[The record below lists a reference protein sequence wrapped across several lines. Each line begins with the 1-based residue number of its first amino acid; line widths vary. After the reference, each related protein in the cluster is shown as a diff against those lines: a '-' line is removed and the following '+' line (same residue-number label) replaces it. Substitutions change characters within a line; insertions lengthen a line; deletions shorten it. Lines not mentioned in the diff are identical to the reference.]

1 MLNWR
6 NWTWKHL
13 FVALLVLHLI
23 PIWIFAYFPSQDGPS
38 HVYNGLVLKEY
49 AKPANYKL
57 RDAWELNITVFPNW
71 LSHIALML
79 LLYVFPPVI
88 AEKVFLTIAIGMIPI
103 AFFYF
108 LHAVH
113 GKPKEEEGE
122 AGRSWHTFAWLGF
135 PFAYNYL
142 LYMGFYN
149 FTLSIA
155 FFFFSFGFWWKHKDD
170 MQVQHL
176 VWLYVLL
183 LLTYLSHIASY
194 GLVVLGMSIVAGCL
208 WGGNALATTWRER
221 NARWTHQLWQCLKPL
236 IRFGLYMVP
245 MYFVLLDYYLF
256 SIKEHPTGNH
266 RGMEWVWD
274 YFVGIKSIVYFT
286 DWHVPVNQ
294 GLLIVLGTA
303 LVIAIVYRIR
313 REEWVKQTDAFLL
326 IAILFTAMFIRAPW
340 SYGPG
345 GWINDRIHL
354 YILLML
360 APWFITNMDKVVR
373 YAIAACLIVFS
384 LIHFGITA
392 YDHGRIA
399 PEIEELVSGTHLIEP
414 HTVFEIRTADWHRSE
429 ALGKIK
435 YVTPFAH
442 STAFY
447 GVYADDVVH
456 LANYESAYYYFPV
469 NRNTERE
476 DLREGTL
483 WRRAT
488 GSVDY
493 VVSWH
498 DPGAEAE
505 LAAKDY
511 EVIHETK
518 HLQLFRKKR
527 VTEPTLEQ
535 WDVPRVGYRV
545 IRFDM
550 QPDGAETAP
559 GYQAIVPNTAYV
571 SGKFGWDT
579 RAPHEAHHVGRSE
592 YVVREHRPL
601 TQEGDVRIETLV
613 SLEQKKSLQDA
624 VWSNEEAAF
633 KIDLPNGTYRIT
645 NTFCASEDATH
656 TVSLLANGKQVL
668 KELTVSGDDN
678 AIEHSYR
685 IIVTEGYLTQVIS
698 TPQKRVRIEDDWE
711 TNNHYWVW
719 NSCIVKRMTPS
730 RIR

>member
-122 AGRSWHTFAWLGF
+122 AGGSWHTFAWLGF

-274 YFVGIKSIVYFT
+274 YFVGIKSIVYF
-286 DWHVPVNQ
+286 HRLARSCQPRF
-294 GLLIVLGTA
+294 A
-303 LVIAIVYRIR
+303 YR
-313 REEWVKQTDAFLL
+313 
-326 IAILFTAMFIRAPW
+326 
-340 SYGPG
+340 
-345 GWINDRIHL
+345 
-354 YILLML
+354 
-360 APWFITNMDKVVR
+360 VR
-373 YAIAACLIVFS
+373 GSHRYRYRL
-384 LIHFGITA
+384 
-392 YDHGRIA
+392 
-399 PEIEELVSGTHLIEP
+399 P
-414 HTVFEIRTADWHRSE
+414 HPPR
-429 ALGKIK
+429 
-435 YVTPFAH
+435 
-442 STAFY
+442 
-447 GVYADDVVH
+447 
-456 LANYESAYYYFPV
+456 
-469 NRNTERE
+469 
-476 DLREGTL
+476 
-483 WRRAT
+483 
-488 GSVDY
+488 
-493 VVSWH
+493 
-498 DPGAEAE
+498 
-505 LAAKDY
+505 
-511 EVIHETK
+511 
-518 HLQLFRKKR
+518 
-527 VTEPTLEQ
+527 
-535 WDVPRVGYRV
+535 RVGKANRCVPADCYSVHRDV
-545 IRFDM
+545 HQGTVELRTGGLD
-550 QPDGAETAP
+550 QRPDSSLHSADAGP
-559 GYQAIVPNTAYV
+559 
-571 SGKFGWDT
+571 
-579 RAPHEAHHVGRSE
+579 
-592 YVVREHRPL
+592 VVYHKHG
-601 TQEGDVRIETLV
+601 Q
-613 SLEQKKSLQDA
+613 SSFA
-624 VWSNEEAAF
+624 
-633 KIDLPNGTYRIT
+633 
-645 NTFCASEDATH
+645 
-656 TVSLLANGKQVL
+656 
-668 KELTVSGDDN
+668 
-678 AIEHSYR
+678 
-685 IIVTEGYLTQVIS
+685 
-698 TPQKRVRIEDDWE
+698 
-711 TNNHYWVW
+711 
-719 NSCIVKRMTPS
+719 TPS
-730 RIR
+730 RRV

>member
-23 PIWIFAYFPSQDGPS
+23 PIWIFAYFPSQDGAS
-38 HVYNGLVLKEY
+38 HVYNGLVLKDY
-49 AKPANYKL
+49 AKPENYKL

-113 GKPKEEEGE
+113 GKPKEEDSG
-122 AGRSWHTFAWLGF
+122 SWHTFAWLGF

-176 VWLYVLL
+176 GGLYVLL

-194 GLVVLGMSIVAGCL
+194 GLVVLGMSIAAGCL

-221 NARWTHQLWQCLKPL
+221 NERNAGWTQQLWRSLHRLKPL
-236 IRFGLYMVP
+236 VRFGLYMVP
-245 MYFVLLDYYLF
+245 MYFVLVDYYLF

-266 RGMEWVWD
+266 RGMEWVWE
-274 YFVGIKSIVYFT
+274 YFIGIKSIVYFT

-294 GLLIVLGTA
+294 GLLVVLGA
-303 LVIAIVYRIR
+303 AIVIAIVYRVR

-373 YAIAACLIVFS
+373 YAIATCLIVFS
-384 LIHFGITA
+384 LLHCGRTA

-414 HTVFEIRTADWHRSE
+414 HTVFEIRAGEDGWHKSE
-429 ALGKIK
+429 ALGRVE
-435 YVTPFAH
+435 YVTPFVH
-442 STAFY
+442 STAYY

-456 LANYESAYYYFPV
+456 RGNYESAFYYFPV

-483 WRRAT
+483 WRRAID
-488 GSVDY
+488 SVDY

-498 DPGAEAE
+498 DPGAEAD
-505 LAAKDY
+505 LGAKDY

-518 HLQLFRKKR
+518 YLQIFRKKR
-527 VTEPTLEQ
+527 ATKPQLDL
-535 WDVPRVGYRV
+535 WDKTAEGNPI

-550 QPDGAETAP
+550 QPNGAQTAP
-559 GYQAIVPNTAYV
+559 GYHALGPDTLYV

-579 RAPHEAHHVGRSE
+579 RAPHAGHHVQKSHYRIPE
-592 YVVREHRPL
+592 
-601 TQEGDVRIETLV
+601 QEKFV
-613 SLEQKKSLQDA
+613 QDA

-633 KIDLPNGTYRIT
+633 KIDLPNGIYSVT
-645 NTFCASEDATH
+645 NTFCASEELTH
-656 TVSLLANGKQVL
+656 TVSLTANGKQVL
-668 KELTVSGDDN
+668 KELTVSGDEE

-685 IIVTEGYLTQVIS
+685 VTVTEGYLTQVIS
-698 TPQKRVRIEDDWE
+698 SPQKRVRLEDDWDIK
-711 TNNHYWVW
+711 NHYWIW
-719 NSCIVKRMTPS
+719 NSCIVKQLNE
-730 RIR
+730 

>member
-23 PIWIFAYFPSQDGPS
+23 PIWIFAYFPSQDGAS
-38 HVYNGLVLKEY
+38 HVYNGLVLKDY
-49 AKPANYKL
+49 AKPENYKL

-113 GKPKEEEGE
+113 GKPKEEDSG
-122 AGRSWHTFAWLGF
+122 SWHTFAWLGF

-176 VWLYVLL
+176 GGLYVLL

-194 GLVVLGMSIVAGCL
+194 GLVVLGMSIAAGCL
-208 WGGNALATTWRER
+208 WGGNALTTTWRER
-221 NARWTHQLWQCLKPL
+221 NERNVGWTQQLWRSLARLKPL
-236 IRFGLYMVP
+236 VGFGLYMVP
-245 MYFVLLDYYLF
+245 MYFVLVDYYLF

-266 RGMEWVWD
+266 RGMDWVWE
-274 YFVGIKSIVYFT
+274 YFIGIKSIVYFT

-294 GLLIVLGTA
+294 GLLVVLGA
-303 LVIAIVYRIR
+303 AIVIAIVYRIR
-313 REEWVKQTDAFLL
+313 RAEWVKQTDAFLL

-373 YAIAACLIVFS
+373 YAIATCLIVFS
-384 LIHFGITA
+384 LLHCGRTA

-414 HTVFEIRTADWHRSE
+414 HTVFEIRAGEDGWHKSE
-429 ALGKIK
+429 ALGRVE
-435 YVTPFAH
+435 YVTPFVH
-442 STAFY
+442 STAYY
-447 GVYADDVVH
+447 GVYVDDVVH
-456 LANYESAYYYFPV
+456 LGNYESAFYYFPV

-483 WRRAT
+483 WRRAID
-488 GSVDY
+488 SVDY

-498 DPGAEAE
+498 DPGAEAD
-505 LAAKDY
+505 LGAKDY

-527 VTEPTLEQ
+527 ATQPQLDLWDKTEEGNPI
-535 WDVPRVGYRV
+535 

-550 QPDGAETAP
+550 QPNGAQTAS
-559 GYQAIVPNTAYV
+559 GYHALGPDTLYV

-579 RAPHEAHHVGRSE
+579 RAPHAGHHVQKSHYGIPE
-592 YVVREHRPL
+592 
-601 TQEGDVRIETLV
+601 QEKFV
-613 SLEQKKSLQDA
+613 QDA

-633 KIDLPNGTYRIT
+633 KIDLPNGIYSVT
-645 NTFCASEDATH
+645 NTFCASEELTH
-656 TVSLLANGKQVL
+656 TVSLTANGKQVL
-668 KELTVSGDDN
+668 KELIVSGDGD

-685 IIVTEGYLTQVIS
+685 VTVTEGYLTQVIS
-698 TPQKRVRIEDDWE
+698 SPQKRVRLEDDWDIK
-711 TNNHYWVW
+711 NHYWIW
-719 NSCIVKRMTPS
+719 NSCIVKQLNK
-730 RIR
+730 